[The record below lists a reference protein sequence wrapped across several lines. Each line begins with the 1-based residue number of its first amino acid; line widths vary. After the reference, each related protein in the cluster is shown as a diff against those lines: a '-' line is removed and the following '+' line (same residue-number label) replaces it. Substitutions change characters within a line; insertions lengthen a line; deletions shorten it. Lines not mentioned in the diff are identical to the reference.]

1 MSLYSKLF
9 TKEVLEEAFET
20 HGSLKAMGR
29 HFQVD
34 SGTIKRYMQSHGLE
48 VPEQVRYTCDEG
60 FFSRDTEAAFYIAGF
75 IAADGCIKK
84 DSSVL
89 DITLAKKDE
98 KHLGL
103 IKDILNA
110 TNPLYYGINKNSR
123 ANPNWNDT
131 ERVGLVITSKQL
143 CKDLLRFGV
152 TERKTHTLQFPD
164 WIKNHPLKHHFI
176 RGYFDGDGC
185 FSISLKNDGSRTVE
199 QVHLCLRGTN
209 NFLSTISEILK
220 SEIPYLTNKNSKKI
234 TLNSGIHTLQY
245 GGNRLI
251 EKIFNFM
258 YADATIYMD
267 RKYQIGIKAKD
278 LGDTRDMAQICNKED
293 LERLYQKHMS
303 LQKVADELSIDLTT
317 VHNWAHKHGIAI
329 KESTGSKAKRFQN
342 LLTSDSILEAYKAAG
357 SIKGAAKKLGVGAT
371 TLKRYADKNGLN
383 LLA

>member
-9 TKEVLEEAFET
+9 TKEVLEEAFKT

-29 HFQVD
+29 HFDVAPD
-34 SGTIKRYMQSHGLE
+34 TIKTYMQSHGLE
-48 VPEQVRYTCDEG
+48 VPEQVRYTCDEE

-75 IAADGCIKK
+75 IAADGCVKK

-89 DITLAKKDE
+89 YIGLAKKDE
-98 KHLGL
+98 KQLKI
-103 IKDILNA
+103 IKALLNA
-110 TNPLYYGINKNSR
+110 NNPLYYYIIKNSR
-123 ANPNWNDT
+123 PNPNWNDT
-131 ERVGLVITSKQL
+131 ECVQLRISSKQL

-164 WIKNHPLKHHFI
+164 WMKSHPLKHHFI
-176 RGYFDGDGC
+176 RGYFDGDGS
-185 FSISLKNDGSRTVE
+185 FYTSLKKDGSRTVE
-199 QVHLCLRGTN
+199 QVCFSMRGTDH
-209 NFLSTISEILK
+209 FLSSVAEIFRNEVALPEK
-220 SEIPYLTNKNSKKI
+220 SKKKAPRI
-234 TLNSGIHTLQY
+234 NSGIHTLEY

-278 LGDTRDMAQICNKED
+278 LGDTRDMAQICNKEE

-317 VHNWAHKHGIAI
+317 VHNWVHKHGIAI
-329 KESTGSKAKRFQN
+329 KESTGSKAKRFQT

-357 SIKGAAKKLGVGAT
+357 SIKGAAKRLGIGAS

-383 LLA
+383 LLT